1 MDERNPHLR
10 AVFPA
15 CPLPFIPTALLCLLN
30 TVPCPLSSH
39 WDTDRETGPVFNLT
53 LRSYWSE
60 EEKPRL
66 IPTTTQTAQ
75 GTSRGGGREEGGS
88 GARPA
93 ARVVDPTREASQEL
107 KTGGQRRTQK
117 ALEPSQLLSYK
128 ATGSAHCAHTRPG
141 PFSGLPPPPRGPLQ
155 DQDAGSAHGGA

>member
-10 AVFPA
+10 AAFPA
-15 CPLPFIPTALLCLLN
+15 CPLPFIPKALLCLLN

-39 WDTDRETGPVFNLT
+39 WDTDRETGPVFNFT

-66 IPTTTQTAQ
+66 TPNTTQTAQ
-75 GTSRGGGREEGGS
+75 GASRGGGREEGGS

-93 ARVVDPTREASQEL
+93 ALEVDPTREASQEQAD
-107 KTGGQRRTQK
+107 KGGRRKPWNLPSYCHIRQRAQPT
-117 ALEPSQLLSYK
+117 ALTPGQAPSAACPL
-128 ATGSAHCAHTRPG
+128 H
-141 PFSGLPPPPRGPLQ
+141 PRGPLQ
-155 DQDAGSAHGGA
+155 DQDAGSAHGGT